1 MRIDPTRIRIRAVVQ
16 AATAKA
22 TVSAVAF
29 RASVLVP
36 YIRIRT
42 LLGQFLKF
50 FQITDTVG
58 VSEGQTYF
66 AEDYVEPGY
75 VGAGFFIN
83 FTKVITDTVGVSE
96 LFGFFRD
103 RAVPD
108 SATMT
113 DSAALTFGTSKADS
127 ATVSDALTTLAFTK
141 APVDSVSAADA
152 ITAFSASKALADT
165 ATGTDSPAFS
175 ASKVLADTSS
185 AADAFVAS
193 VLKPLSDTASAADAS
208 ANNFTKIVSDL
219 AALADAA
226 ALSASKVLADTSTL
240 ADVVAIS
247 AGKSIID
254 TATASDSGSLRMQD
268 YCDFTY
274 FAEDYVGESRTF
286 T

>member
-50 FQITDTVG
+50 FQLTDTVG

-83 FTKVITDTVGVSE
+83 FTKVITDTVGVTE

-108 SATMT
+108 SATT
-113 DSAALTFGTSKADS
+113 ADSAALTFSTSKADS
-127 ATVSDALTTLAFTK
+127 ATATDALTDLVFTK
-141 APVDSVSAADA
+141 APVDVASAADA
-152 ITAFSASKALADT
+152 ITAFSVSRALADT
-165 ATGTDSPAFS
+165 ATGTDSPALLVAKPVVDT
-175 ASKVLADTSS
+175 AST
-185 AADAFVAS
+185 ADASVVS
-193 VLKPLSDTASAADAS
+193 VLKALTDTASGADAHVS
-208 ANNFTKIVSDL
+208 NFTKIVSDL

-226 ALSASKVLADTSTL
+226 ALSASKALSDTSTL
-240 ADVVAIS
+240 ADVVANS
-247 AGKSIID
+247 AGKGIID
-254 TATASDSGSLRMQD
+254 TATASDSGLLTMQD

>member
-50 FQITDTVG
+50 FQLTDTVG
-58 VSEGQTYF
+58 VSDGSTYF

-75 VGAGFFIN
+75 VDPGFFIN
-83 FTKVITDTVGVSE
+83 FTKVI
-96 LFGFFRD
+96 
-103 RAVPD
+103 
-108 SATMT
+108 
-113 DSAALTFGTSKADS
+113 
-127 ATVSDALTTLAFTK
+127 
-141 APVDSVSAADA
+141 
-152 ITAFSASKALADT
+152 ADT
-165 ATGTDSPAFS
+165 ATGVDSPAL
-175 ASKVLADTSS
+175 LAAKPVTDTSS

-193 VLKPLSDTASAADAS
+193 VLKPLSDTASAADAY
-208 ANNFTKIVSDL
+208 APNFTKIVSDL

-226 ALSASKVLADTSTL
+226 ALSVSKVLVDTSTL
-240 ADVVAIS
+240 ADVIAIS
-247 AGKSIID
+247 AGRSIID

>member
-58 VSEGQTYF
+58 VSEGQSYF

-96 LFGFFRD
+96 LFGFFID

-108 SATMT
+108 TASMS
-113 DSAALTFGTSKADS
+113 DSAALTFGTSKAD
-127 ATVSDALTTLAFTK
+127 
-141 APVDSVSAADA
+141 
-152 ITAFSASKALADT
+152 
-165 ATGTDSPAFS
+165 
-175 ASKVLADTSS
+175 
-185 AADAFVAS
+185 
-193 VLKPLSDTASAADAS
+193 TASAADTRTA
-208 ANNFTKIVSDL
+208 NFTKIVSDL
-219 AALADAA
+219 AALADAT
-226 ALSASKVLADTSTL
+226 ALSASKMLADTPTL

-254 TATASDSGSLRMQD
+254 TATAFDSGFIVMQD

-274 FAEDYVGESRTF
+274 FAEDYVGESRAF

>member
-50 FQITDTVG
+50 FQLTDTVG

-83 FTKVITDTVGVSE
+83 FAKVITDTVGVAE
-96 LFGFFRD
+96 LFGFSRD

-108 SATMT
+108 SATT
-113 DSAALTFGTSKADS
+113 ADSAALTFSTSKADS
-127 ATVSDALTTLAFTK
+127 ATATDALTDLVFTK
-141 APVDSVSAADA
+141 APVDAASAADA
-152 ITAFSASKALADT
+152 ITAFSASKVLTDT
-165 ATGTDSPAFS
+165 ATSVDSPAFS
-175 ASKVLADTSS
+175 ASKALVDTSS

-193 VLKPLSDTASAADAS
+193 VLKPLSDAASAADAPT
-208 ANNFTKIVSDL
+208 NNFTKIVSDL
-219 AALADAA
+219 ATLADAA
-226 ALSASKVLADTSTL
+226 ALSASKVLSDTPTL

-254 TATASDSGSLRMQD
+254 IATASDSGSLRMQD